1 MKKYILPI
9 IIVVI
14 IIGYFI
20 ASQSDLFREQPKITL
35 KAAVK
40 AAIGTKDDPQARL
53 RYEYIRLRDPKT
65 GKIPQKIRQ
74 RELKFASTLPV
85 RESDYILTK
94 SANSDEASVVSTNWQ
109 LRGPHNVGG
118 RTRALGIDITNEN
131 IILAGG
137 VSGGMWRST
146 NGGNTWI
153 KTTEPDQLHSVSCL
167 VQDTRSGRTNTWY
180 YGTGEY
186 FGYSA
191 SGEGDNALY
200 IGDGIFKS
208 TDGGISWTHLT
219 SLSDKSP
226 ESFDYTFELIWN
238 VAIDP
243 SNTVEDEVY
252 AAAWSKIY
260 RSIDGGESW
269 EPVLYPSDQLT
280 ASFTDVAVTSTGVVY
295 ATFSGQNAQIKGI
308 WRSTNGTD
316 WTNITPTGWPTYNY
330 RRIVL
335 SIAPSNENIVYF
347 LAETPGYGTNDH
359 SLWKYEY
366 ISGDGSSSGGNWSDR
381 SVNIPADG
389 GYTGDFDSQKSYDL
403 LVKVKPDNENFVV
416 IGGINL
422 YCSTDGFTTKDHT
435 NWIGGYDPG
444 NDTYANYPNQH
455 ADQHALI
462 FYPSNNSKVISGH
475 DGGLSWTNDISA
487 STVEWQLLNTGY
499 YTTQFF
505 TCAIDYSEND
515 DYTILGGMQDN
526 GTYWVN
532 NGNQTA
538 NWSDLLS
545 GDGAYCAI
553 GIGTNMKYF
562 YVSAQN
568 GQIYR
573 LSSTNPVYNWTRVDP
588 DGGTAYLFINPFV
601 LDRNNSRMMY
611 LAGGSVLWRNSNLT
625 TIAQYNTDPTSVN
638 WTELTNSSVA
648 SGVISTLDVST
659 TPANRLYYGTSE
671 GEVYRLDGANSGN
684 PTPVN
689 KTSASFPKYD
699 PETQIYPYI
708 SCVAV
713 NPENADE
720 VMAVF
725 SNYSIISLWHSS
737 NGGDSWQNISGN
749 LEQNPDGSGNG
760 PSVRWAE
767 ILPTDLGTIYLVG
780 TSTGLYSSVKLN
792 GTSTVWAQEGPTTIG
807 NVVVDMI
814 DSRTTDDLVVVATHG
829 NGMYS
834 SNVLVSIKENPENI
848 VSDFQLRQNYPNPFN
863 PNTTIEYKIA
873 ESAPVTL
880 KIYNIQGKE
889 IATLVNSDHTPGN
902 YSVSWNGQD
911 RFGQP
916 VASGAYIYQL
926 KAGKHQVSKQMVL
939 MR

>member
-1 MKKYILPI
+1 
-9 IIVVI
+9 
-14 IIGYFI
+14 
-20 ASQSDLFREQPKITL
+20 
-35 KAAVK
+35 
-40 AAIGTKDDPQARL
+40 
-53 RYEYIRLRDPKT
+53 
-65 GKIPQKIRQ
+65 
-74 RELKFASTLPV
+74 
-85 RESDYILTK
+85 
-94 SANSDEASVVSTNWQ
+94 
-109 LRGPHNVGG
+109 
-118 RTRALGIDITNEN
+118 
-131 IILAGG
+131 
-137 VSGGMWRST
+137 
-146 NGGNTWI
+146 
-153 KTTEPDQLHSVSCL
+153 
-167 VQDTRSGRTNTWY
+167 
-180 YGTGEY
+180 
-186 FGYSA
+186 
-191 SGEGDNALY
+191 
-200 IGDGIFKS
+200 
-208 TDGGISWTHLT
+208 
-219 SLSDKSP
+219 
-226 ESFDYTFELIWN
+226 
-238 VAIDP
+238 
-243 SNTVEDEVY
+243 
-252 AAAWSKIY
+252 
-260 RSIDGGESW
+260 
-269 EPVLYPSDQLT
+269 
-280 ASFTDVAVTSTGVVY
+280 
-295 ATFSGQNAQIKGI
+295 
-308 WRSTNGTD
+308 
-316 WTNITPTGWPTYNY
+316 
-330 RRIVL
+330 
-335 SIAPSNENIVYF
+335 
-347 LAETPGYGTNDH
+347 
-359 SLWKYEY
+359 
-366 ISGDGSSSGGNWSDR
+366 
-381 SVNIPADG
+381 
-389 GYTGDFDSQKSYDL
+389 
-403 LVKVKPDNENFVV
+403 
-416 IGGINL
+416 
-422 YCSTDGFTTKDHT
+422 
-435 NWIGGYDPG
+435 
-444 NDTYANYPNQH
+444 
-455 ADQHALI
+455 
-462 FYPSNNSKVISGH
+462 
-475 DGGLSWTNDISA
+475 
-487 STVEWQLLNTGY
+487 
-499 YTTQFF
+499 
-505 TCAIDYSEND
+505 
-515 DYTILGGMQDN
+515 
-526 GTYWVN
+526 
-532 NGNQTA
+532 
-538 NWSDLLS
+538 LLS

-737 NGGDSWQNISGN
+737 NAGDSWQNISGN

-916 VASGAYIYQL
+916 VASGTYIYQL